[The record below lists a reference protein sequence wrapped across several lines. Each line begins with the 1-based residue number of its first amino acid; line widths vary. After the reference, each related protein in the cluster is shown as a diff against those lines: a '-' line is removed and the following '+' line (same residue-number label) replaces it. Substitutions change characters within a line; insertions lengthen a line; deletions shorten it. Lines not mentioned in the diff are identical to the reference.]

1 MIYPLASSSWG
12 KEEVEA
18 IQRVVE
24 TNMYTIGKHVK
35 EFENKFAEPF
45 NSKHAI
51 MVNSGSS
58 ANLLM
63 LSLLKWKYKLTGDII
78 VPAVGWATTYFPVS
92 QNGFKLNFVDVDPN
106 TWNID
111 VTKIRQAITPNTCAI
126 MPVNL
131 LGNSCDYRE
140 ILKICDEHNL
150 LLIEDNCEAMGAK
163 WNDQYNGTI
172 GLAGSF
178 SFFFSHHIQTMEG
191 GMVLTDNKEDA
202 DYMRSL
208 RAHGWVRDLPDDSSL
223 YKKTG
228 DPFNDNFIF
237 ATPGYN
243 VRPLEMSGAIGLEQ
257 LKKWPDIMQTR
268 LKNKEHFLS
277 LFAGQ
282 PWCRV
287 QKQCINLNDNRDM
300 SPRGGVKLGESS
312 WFTFGLVLDGELK
325 GKRAEV
331 IKLLTEAGI
340 QTRPLASRN
349 FLKQPVMRDLD
360 VVKSWK
366 QMLPGDPYPG
376 ANDIHDNGF
385 FVGNGSQDVTE
396 GLTQMYNTITDH
408 YCIDDEMDDYEPGV
422 NR

>member
-12 KEEVEA
+12 QEEVEA
-18 IQRVVE
+18 IQRVIE
-24 TNMYTIGKHVK
+24 TNMYTMGKHVK
-35 EFENKFAEPF
+35 EFEDKFAETF

-92 QNGFKLNFVDVDPN
+92 QNGFKLNFVDVDPD

-131 LGNSCDYRE
+131 LGNSCDYQE

-191 GMVLTDNKEDA
+191 GMVLTDNKDDA

-257 LKKWPDIMQTR
+257 LKKWPQIMKTR

-277 LFAGQ
+277 TFSNLS
-282 PWCRV
+282 WCRI
-287 QKQCINLNDNRDM
+287 QKET
-300 SPRGGVKLGESS
+300 GTSS

-331 IKLLTEAGI
+331 IKILTEAGI

-360 VVKSWK
+360 YINNNNYNAA
-366 QMLPGDPYPG
+366 D
-376 ANDIHDNGF
+376 DIHDNGF
-385 FVGNGSQDVTE
+385 FVGNGSQDVTK
-396 GLTQMYNTITDH
+396 GLTEMHNTIVDH
-408 YCIDDEMDDYEPGV
+408 YGIDPYMEDYI
-422 NR
+422 

>member
-12 KEEVEA
+12 QEEVEA
-18 IQRVVE
+18 IQRVIE
-24 TNMYTIGKHVK
+24 TNMYTMGKHVK
-35 EFENKFAEPF
+35 EFEDKFAETF

-92 QNGFKLNFVDVDPN
+92 QNGFKLNFVDVDPD

-131 LGNSCDYRE
+131 LGNSCDYQE

-191 GMVLTDNKEDA
+191 GMVLTDNKDDA

-257 LKKWPDIMQTR
+257 LKKWDSIMETR
-268 LKNKEHFLS
+268 LANKKHFLS
-277 LFAGQ
+277 LFKDKS
-282 PWCRV
+282 WCRV
-287 QKQCINLNDNRDM
+287 QKEI
-300 SPRGGVKLGESS
+300 SESS

-325 GKRAEV
+325 GSRADV
-331 IKLLTEAGI
+331 IKILTEAGI

-360 VVKSWK
+360 YINNNNYNAA
-366 QMLPGDPYPG
+366 D
-376 ANDIHDNGF
+376 DIHDNGF
-385 FVGNGSQDVTE
+385 FVGNGSQDVTK
-396 GLTQMYNTITDH
+396 GLTEMHNTIVDH
-408 YCIDDEMDDYEPGV
+408 YGIDPYMEDYI
-422 NR
+422 

>member
-1 MIYPLASSSWG
+1 MMYPLATSTWG
-12 KEEVEA
+12 KEELDA
-18 IQRVVE
+18 IQKVID
-24 TNMYTIGKHVK
+24 TDMYTMGKHVK
-35 EFENKFAEPF
+35 QFESEFAKYFGSRN
-45 NSKHAI
+45 AI
-51 MVNSGSS
+51 MTNSGSS

-92 QNGFKLNFVDVDPN
+92 QNGFKLNFVDVDPD

-191 GMVLTDNKEDA
+191 GMVLTDNKDDA

-208 RAHGWVRDLPDDSSL
+208 RAHGWVRDLPDNSSL

-257 LKKWPDIMQTR
+257 LKKWPQIMKTR

-277 LFAGQ
+277 TFSNLS
-282 PWCRV
+282 WCRI
-287 QKQCINLNDNRDM
+287 QKET
-300 SPRGGVKLGESS
+300 GTSS
-312 WFTFGLVLDGELK
+312 WFTFGLVLEGELK

-331 IKLLTEAGI
+331 IKILTEAGI

-360 VVKSWK
+360 YINNNNYNAA
-366 QMLPGDPYPG
+366 D
-376 ANDIHDNGF
+376 DIHDNGF
-385 FVGNGSQDVTE
+385 FVGNGSQDVTK
-396 GLTQMYNTITDH
+396 GLTEMHNTIVDH
-408 YCIDDEMDDYEPGV
+408 YGIDPYMEDYI
-422 NR
+422 